1 MVQCFKPKGEWAAL
15 FVDDPFRNVWLR
27 EETQLPRTA
36 ERRWGMQQTGLTKGQ
51 PALRNDAANSG
62 RVYRLSSL
70 SMRFRM
76 PYGVAEQAHAADA
89 GWRVYDADARAGM

>member
-1 MVQCFKPKGEWAAL
+1 MTL
-15 FVDDPFRNVWLR
+15 FAMFGCGRKRSFRGR
-27 EETQLPRTA
+27 QKEGG
-36 ERRWGMQQTGLTKGQ
+36 GMQQTGLTKGQ

-76 PYGVAEQAHAADA
+76 PYGVAKQAHAADA